1 MPHRTEIGFLF
12 VSLVIQQSVAKFR
25 NYTSKLWYRRDLT
38 RFFRKI
44 QICPVTCEIWR
55 NFSAKIA
62 PSVFGVFYFLPPFIF
77 NLFFRNFI
85 SWCHQKL
92 QLLCVIHIFENFV
105 PVRHC
110 TVLDRVAKE
119 DAANFESAA
128 FLWFTYVV
136 NMSRIATFLG
146 RFWIFG

>member
-1 MPHRTEIGFLF
+1 MPHRTQIGFLF

-77 NLFFRNFI
+77 NLFFHNFI
-85 SWCHQKL
+85 SWCHSKNHSHSFILQILYFPQLCKMLDFLRTYLLTQKKISNL
-92 QLLCVIHIFENFV
+92 AGLSRKINQLPKQQIQ
-105 PVRHC
+105 
-110 TVLDRVAKE
+110 
-119 DAANFESAA
+119 
-128 FLWFTYVV
+128 
-136 NMSRIATFLG
+136 
-146 RFWIFG
+146 

>member
-1 MPHRTEIGFLF
+1 MPHRTQIGFLF

-38 RFFRKI
+38 RFFGKI

-55 NFSAKIA
+55 NFSAKMA

-85 SWCHQKL
+85 SWCHSKL
-92 QLLCVIHIFENFV
+92 QRLCVIHIFENFV
-105 PVRHC
+105 LVLCFDFDKVRIFRTYISSQNLTC
-110 TVLDRVAKE
+110 VWC
-119 DAANFESAA
+119 FF
-128 FLWFTYVV
+128 FLLPY
-136 NMSRIATFLG
+136 
-146 RFWIFG
+146 IFNLFFS